1 MQDPARRDHKLA
13 ATLESGRRSGPFG
26 IARKRQSCKQA
37 LRARERTDPARMSD
51 PRSASPR
58 VEDPSAD
65 LTEWALFL
73 DFDGT
78 LVEIADRPDA
88 VIVPADLRRTL
99 TALRVRLGGA
109 MAIVTG
115 RSIAVIDDFLAP
127 DRFDVA
133 GLHGGEHRLAGRL
146 FPCRPDEHPDLR
158 RAVDELQRRFAAA
171 APGILIEDKGCSVA
185 VHWRLAPEGAELAA
199 ETMRTVAET
208 LGAGYRLQLGK
219 AVAEVLPARAS
230 KGGIIRHLLTQGAYR
245 NRRPIFIGDDLTDEQ
260 AFAAVDDLEGISIRV
275 GSGPTRARYRIGAPS
290 ALREFLG
297 RWAGLPRIDFTGLA
311 QANSE

>member
-1 MQDPARRDHKLA
+1 MLPK
-13 ATLESGRRSGPFG
+13 SGN
-26 IARKRQSCKQA
+26 Q
-37 LRARERTDPARMSD
+37 RTDPARMSD

-65 LTEWALFL
+65 PADWALFL

-88 VIVPADLRRTL
+88 VIVPADLPRTL
-99 TALRVRLGGA
+99 RELGAQLGGA

-158 RAVDELQRRFAAA
+158 RAVGELQRRFAG

-185 VHWRLAPEGAELAA
+185 LHWRLAPEGAELAA
-199 ETMRTVAET
+199 ETMRTVAAT

-245 NRRPIFIGDDLTDEQ
+245 DRRPIFIGDDLTDEQ

-290 ALREFLG
+290 ALRDLLG
-297 RWAGLPRIDFTGLA
+297 RWARLPHIDFTGLA
-311 QANSE
+311 EANSE